1 MAAGWGLRVLRA
13 AVFTAVCVVLS
24 AAGHTLAGGGHV
36 PPATLAVGF
45 AAVLVAS
52 TALAGRER
60 SLPGIAALS
69 AVGQLG
75 LHTLFALGVGHS
87 PQPAPE
93 GGARDLAQRL
103 LCNEQ
108 AVAGMSQAE
117 AQRVVEQAGLQ
128 AAPAAQSAHA
138 AHTAP
143 LAGVET
149 PLECLRSA
157 ARVALGAFD
166 APMLLGHLLV
176 AVAIGWLL
184 RRGEA
189 ALWRLTRLPEQAA
202 RFADEVFALRA
213 LRAALVYAGALRTGR
228 LLPAVGRAPRAERA
242 EPPPHSV
249 LLAHSVHTR
258 GPPEGCL
265 ILAA

>member
-24 AAGHTLAGGGHV
+24 AAGHTLAGGGRV
-36 PPATLAVGF
+36 PPATLAIGF
-45 AAVLVAS
+45 AAVLAAS
-52 TALAGRER
+52 TALAGKER

-75 LHTLFALGVGHS
+75 LHTLFALGAGHG

-108 AVAGMSQAE
+108 AVAGMSQAD

-138 AHTAP
+138 AP
-143 LAGVET
+143 LAGVDT

-176 AVAIGWLL
+176 ALVIGWLL

-213 LRAALVYAGALRTGR
+213 LRAALVYAGALRTGL

-242 EPPPHSV
+242 EPPPRSV
-249 LLAHSVHTR
+249 LLAYSVHTR
-258 GPPEGCL
+258 GPPQGRL
-265 ILAA
+265 TLAA